1 VLVRDVR
8 SLLRWPTSRLIRL
21 ALVAVA
27 AGAAARAAFD
37 GTSPMIVLAGIALF
51 IGGLDAA
58 EPLGQEIDHPTRRDS
73 VPVPVGRIYVWH
85 LPMVVVVCLG
95 LAAAAA
101 AVAVLIDPVPGAWPV
116 AAACVVPAGLA
127 AACGAVVNV
136 LMGAPDPAG
145 GASGA
150 WAVAPP
156 EAAGMRML
164 FRLVWPPALATV
176 GLLPV
181 LLAREAVLD
190 GRPAVEAA
198 MNGVSPGL
206 SIMVLVAGWARYR
219 QDISRWW
226 SAQMQQAF
234 PNPAARSTSDG

>member
-1 VLVRDVR
+1 
-8 SLLRWPTSRLIRL
+8 L
-21 ALVAVA
+21 AVVAAVA
-27 AGAAARAAFD
+27 GVSARAAFD
-37 GTSPMIVLAGIALF
+37 GTSPMLVVAGVALF
-51 IGGLDAA
+51 VGGLDAA

-73 VPVPVGRIYVWH
+73 APVPVGRIYVWH
-85 LPMVVVVCLG
+85 LPMVVVVGVG

-101 AVAVLIDPVPGAWPV
+101 AVAVLVDPVPGAWPV

-127 AACGAVVNV
+127 AASGAVVNV
-136 LMGAPDPAG
+136 LMGAPDPVG
-145 GASGA
+145 GATGA

-164 FRLVWPPALATV
+164 FRLVWPPALASF
-176 GLLPV
+176 GMLPV
-181 LLAREAVLD
+181 LLAREAALD

-198 MNGVSPGL
+198 LAGVGPGL
-206 SIMVLVAGWARYR
+206 SITVLVAGWARYR

-234 PNPAARSTSDG
+234 PSPAGRGADG